1 MGTRLESR
9 AMTALLGFAGATFAA
24 LLPIANPLG
33 GAPVFAALTADD
45 DESTRRRQAI
55 RTSLYVFG
63 ILATFLL
70 AGRPILE
77 FFGISVGVLRI
88 AGGLI
93 VAHTAWGMVNG
104 TSRITPDEHAHGVAK
119 DDVSFTPMAMPLIAG
134 PGAIGVVIGIATA
147 SHGWEHLAGAVA
159 GIAALSIV
167 LLVCLLAGEGVLERL
182 GASGLGA
189 LTRILGFLI
198 LAIAVQLVVAGIY
211 SVTGHPAP
219 GAFGP

>member
-1 MGTRLESR
+1 MGAVL
-9 AMTALLGFAGATFAA
+9 AFAGATFAA
-24 LLPIANPLG
+24 LFPIANPLG

-45 DESTRRRQAI
+45 DRRTQRRQAV
-55 RTSLYVFG
+55 RTSIYVFG
-63 ILATFLL
+63 ILAAFLI

-93 VAHTAWGMVNG
+93 VAHTAWGMVNAS
-104 TSRITPDEHAHGVAK
+104 SRITPDEHAHGLEK
-119 DDVSFTPMAMPLIAG
+119 EDVSFTPMAMPLIAG

-147 SHGWEHLAGAVA
+147 SLSWEHLAGALI
-159 GIAALSIV
+159 GIAALSV
-167 LLVCLLAGEGVLERL
+167 LLLVCLLAGERVLTRL
-182 GASGLGA
+182 GPSGIGA

-198 LAIAVQLVVAGIY
+198 LAIAVQLVVAGVY
-211 SVTGHPAP
+211 SVAGQSAP